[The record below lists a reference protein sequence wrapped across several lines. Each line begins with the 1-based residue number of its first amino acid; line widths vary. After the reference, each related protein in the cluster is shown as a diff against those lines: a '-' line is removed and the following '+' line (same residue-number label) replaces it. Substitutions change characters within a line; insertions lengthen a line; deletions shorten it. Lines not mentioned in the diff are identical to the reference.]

1 MIVLLAV
8 LDGNLLKYD
17 TLQESLFKEKSQQAV
32 YHFHA
37 RYLGLLPFESLQKYK
52 IEAENNDKRTS

>member
-17 TLQESLFKEKSQQAV
+17 TPQENLFKVNHNKQFIVSMHSV
-32 YHFHA
+32 
-37 RYLGLLPFESLQKYK
+37 
-52 IEAENNDKRTS
+52 